1 MHYRHYSSD
10 GFRAMQK
17 VILDIL
23 NNVEKPIT
31 KKQLDRELKDIV
43 NSSLDLLTHGYPA
56 KVVRS
61 RKNSRVFLSLQ
72 K

>member
-1 MHYRHYSSD
+1 MRYTHYSSE
-10 GFRAMQK
+10 GYREMEK

-31 KKQLDRELKDIV
+31 RKQLDRELKDVV
-43 NSSLDLLTHGYPA
+43 NAALDWLTHSYPV
-56 KVVRS
+56 KIVRS
-61 RKNSRVFLSLQ
+61 RKKRRVFLSLQ